1 MVGPTERIHGYSF
14 PLAGRAFTPSL
25 ARDAAD
31 SRFVDVASDFSATRS
46 TPSQAG
52 QAACPD
58 EEQLEHDP
66 LHDPALAQSAHV
78 PFLRIRRTTA
88 MNATATNVRIT
99 KSIAD
104 IQLLFLKTNPSCP
117 KSDVFVTKSEG
128 SYVQAHF
135 AHLPTGVLFAKT
147 GSTRAAKNSF
157 KNAACRRADARACK
171 HVRRAPRR
179 NEPRARTGSRIAS
192 QPSRWIAAH
201 STQLPKRG

>member
-1 MVGPTERIHGYSF
+1 MS
-14 PLAGRAFTPSL
+14 
-25 ARDAAD
+25 
-31 SRFVDVASDFSATRS
+31 
-46 TPSQAG
+46 
-52 QAACPD
+52 
-58 EEQLEHDP
+58 P

-135 AHLPTGVLFAKT
+135 AHLPTGFVGKNRGLLEL
-147 GSTRAAKNSF
+147 SKNSLQ
-157 KNAACRRADARACK
+157 KRRICGKRMPEHASMSVEHRA
-171 HVRRAPRR
+171 R
-179 NEPRARTGSRIAS
+179 NEPRARTGSRLH
-192 QPSRWIAAH
+192 PNH
-201 STQLPKRG
+201 HGG